1 MTVKEIAIKTIQQL
15 PADATWEDIRERIN
29 FVAGVRKG
37 LRELDEG
44 KGVAHQIVK
53 EEFAEWLTIMD
64 PENWTGG

>member
-15 PADATWEDIRERIN
+15 PPDATWEDIQERIN

-44 KGVAHQIVK
+44 KGIAHEKVK
-53 EEFAEWLTIMD
+53 REFSEWLSS
-64 PENWTGG
+64 